1 MSPLPTPSLDGTDRT
16 PDPGQASPEAR
27 GDRLMT
33 AAEALDL
40 ISRIAAPV
48 TSTEDIPLA
57 RAAGRILARDVISTM
72 DVPPHANA
80 AVDGYAF
87 FHDDLA
93 EDGETTLPVT
103 ARVAA
108 GMALDRQARRGEA
121 IRIFTG
127 APMPDGCDTV
137 AMQENVCTEGDSVV
151 LDSRTRRGANR
162 REAGEDVAAGST
174 ILCQGRRLAPF
185 DIGLAASTGLSVL
198 PCREQLRVALFS
210 TGDEVTDPPGV
221 LGPGAIFDANRHAV
235 RALLEAVGCSVT
247 DLGILPDDAAAT
259 RKAILDAA
267 GEHHALM
274 TSGGVS
280 VGDEDHVQR
289 TVHEHGTLHAWYMA
303 IKPGRP
309 LVLGDIGNATFI
321 GLPGNP
327 AAAMV
332 TFLLFARPLLLRLG
346 GADDIAPMTFD
357 VRSAFSRNKKGGRR
371 EYVRVHLRRNADG
384 VTEAHAFDRE
394 GAGLLSSLVDT
405 DGLAELPEDMTRLE
419 AGDMIEVLP
428 FSEVLS

>member
-1 MSPLPTPSLDGTDRT
+1 MNPLPTPPPDRTDRS
-16 PDPGQASPEAR
+16 PDRGPASPEA
-27 GDRLMT
+27 GSDRLMT
-33 AAEALDL
+33 AAQALDL
-40 ISRIAAPV
+40 ISRMATPA
-48 TSTEDIPLA
+48 TSLKEVPLA
-57 RAAGRILARDVISTM
+57 RAAGRILARDIVSTM

-93 EDGETTLPVT
+93 ETGEASLPVT

-137 AMQENVCTEGDSVV
+137 AMQENVRIAGDSVV

-174 ILCQGRRLAPF
+174 ILRQGRRLGPF
-185 DIGLAASTGLSVL
+185 DIGLAASIGLAAL

-210 TGDEVTDPPGV
+210 TGDEVTDPPGI
-221 LGPGAIFDANRHAV
+221 LEPGAIFDANRHAV
-235 RALLEAVGCSVT
+235 RALLEAVGCTVS

-259 RKAILDAA
+259 RRAILDAA
-267 GEHHALM
+267 GEHHALL

-289 TVHEHGTLHAWYMA
+289 TVREHGRLHAWYMA

-309 LVLGDIGNATFI
+309 LVLGDIGDATFI

-332 TFLLFARPLLLRLG
+332 TFLRFARPLLLRLG
-346 GADDIAPMTFD
+346 GADDIAPMTFG

-371 EYVRVHLRRNADG
+371 EYVRVHLHRNTDG

-419 AGDMIEVLP
+419 VGDMIEVLP

>member
-1 MSPLPTPSLDGTDRT
+1 MSPAPTHLSPGVDLPT
-16 PDPGQASPEAR
+16 SPEAR

-40 ISRIAAPV
+40 ISRMASPV
-48 TSTEDIPLA
+48 TPAEEVPLA
-57 RAAGRILARDVISTM
+57 RAAGRILARDIVSTM

-93 EDGETTLPVT
+93 DSGDTVLPVT

-108 GMALDRQARRGEA
+108 GMALDRPARRGEA

-127 APMPDGCDTV
+127 APMPQGCDTV
-137 AMQENVCTEGDSVV
+137 AMQENVRTEEGTII

-162 REAGEDVAAGST
+162 REAGEDVASGST
-174 ILCQGRRLAPF
+174 ILRQGRRLGPF
-185 DIGLAASTGLSVL
+185 DIGLAASVGLTVL
-198 PCREQLRVALFS
+198 PCRQALRVALFS

-235 RALLEAVGCSVT
+235 RALLEAVGCTVT

-259 RKAILDAA
+259 RNAILDAA
-267 GEHHALM
+267 GRHHALM

-289 TVHEHGTLHAWYMA
+289 TIREHGTLHAWYMA

-309 LVLGDIGNATFI
+309 LVLGDIGDATFI

-332 TFLLFARPLLLRLG
+332 TFLRFARPLLLGLG
-346 GADDIAPMTFD
+346 GANDIAPMTFN
-357 VRSAFSRNKKGGRR
+357 VRSAFGRNKKGGRR
-371 EYVRVHLRRNADG
+371 EYVRVHLRRDDDR
-384 VTEAHAFDRE
+384 VTEAHAFERE

>member
-1 MSPLPTPSLDGTDRT
+1 MSPASTRL
-16 PDPGQASPEAR
+16 SPEAR

-33 AAEALDL
+33 AAEALAL

-48 TSTEDIPLA
+48 TSTEEIPLA
-57 RAAGRILARDVISTM
+57 RAAGRILARDIISTM
-72 DVPPHANA
+72 DVPPHDNA

-93 EDGETTLPVT
+93 RAGETTLPVT
-103 ARVAA
+103 ARVTA
-108 GMALDRQARRGEA
+108 GMALDRPAQRGEA

-137 AMQENVCTEGDSVV
+137 AMQENVRSEGDSII

-174 ILCQGRRLAPF
+174 ILRQGRRLGPF
-185 DIGLAASTGLSVL
+185 DIGLAASAGLAIL
-198 PCREQLRVALFS
+198 PCHQRLRVALFS
-210 TGDEVTDPPGV
+210 TGDEVTDPPGL

-235 RALLEAVGCSVT
+235 RALLEAVGCTVT

-259 RKAILDAA
+259 RHAILDAA
-267 GEHHALM
+267 GQHHALM

-289 TVHEHGTLHAWYMA
+289 TIREHGTLHAWYMA

-309 LVLGDIGNATFI
+309 LVLGDIGNTTFI

-332 TFLLFARPLLLRLG
+332 TFLRFARPLLLLLS
-346 GADDIAPMTFD
+346 GADDVAPMTFN
-357 VRSAFSRNKKGGRR
+357 VRSAFSRDKKSGRR
-371 EYVRVHLRRNADG
+371 EYVRVHLRRDDDG
-384 VTEAHAFDRE
+384 VTEAQAFDRE

-405 DGLAELPEDMTRLE
+405 DGLAELPEEMTRLE

>member
-1 MSPLPTPSLDGTDRT
+1 MSPTRTRT
-16 PDPGQASPEAR
+16 PNCRDDDARSGLGSPETL

-40 ISRIAAPV
+40 ISRIATPV
-48 TSTEDIPLA
+48 TDAQDVTLEG
-57 RAAGRILARDVISTM
+57 AAGRILARDIVSAM
-72 DVPPHANA
+72 NVPPHANA

-93 EDGETTLPVT
+93 PSGETILPVA
-103 ARVAA
+103 ARVTA
-108 GMALDRQARRGEA
+108 GSPLERPARRGEA

-137 AMQENVCTEGDSVV
+137 AMQENVRAEGDSII
-151 LDSRTRRGANR
+151 LDSRIRRGANR

-174 ILCQGRRLAPF
+174 ILRAGRRLAPF
-185 DIGLAASTGLSVL
+185 DVGLAASAGLASL
-198 PCREQLRVALFS
+198 PCRKRLSVALFS
-210 TGDEVTDPPGV
+210 TGNEITDPPGV
-221 LGPGAIFDANRHAV
+221 LRRGAIYDANRHAV
-235 RALLEAVGCSVT
+235 RALLEAIGCMVS

-259 RKAILDAA
+259 RSAILAA
-267 GEHHALM
+267 AKRHHALL

-289 TVHEHGTLHAWYMA
+289 TIREHGTLHAWYMA

-309 LVLGDIGNATFI
+309 LVLGDVGDATFI

-332 TFLLFARPLLLRLG
+332 TFLRFARPLLLRLG
-346 GADDIAPMTFD
+346 GADDTAPLTFA
-357 VRSAFSRNKKGGRR
+357 VRSAFGRTKKGGRR
-371 EYVRVHLRRNADG
+371 EYVRVRLQRNGDG

-405 DGLAELPEDMTRLE
+405 DGLAELPEDMTHLK

>member
-1 MSPLPTPSLDGTDRT
+1 MSPAPTHVLRGTDR
-16 PDPGQASPEAR
+16 QASPEAR

-40 ISRIAAPV
+40 IARIAVPV
-48 TSTEDIPLA
+48 TAAEEIPLA
-57 RAAGRILARDVISTM
+57 RAAGRILARDIVSTM

-93 EDGETTLPVT
+93 LTGETFLPVT
-103 ARVAA
+103 AKVAA
-108 GMALDRQARRGEA
+108 GMALDRRARRGEA

-137 AMQENVCTEGDSVV
+137 AMQENVRTEGDSIV

-162 REAGEDVAAGST
+162 REAGEDIAAGST
-174 ILCQGRRLAPF
+174 ILRQGRRLGPF
-185 DIGLAASTGLSVL
+185 DIGLAASAGLTVL
-198 PCREQLRVALFS
+198 PCRQQLRVALFS

-221 LGPGAIFDANRHAV
+221 LRPGAIFDANRHAL
-235 RALLEAVGCSVT
+235 RALLEGVGCTVT
-247 DLGILPDDAAAT
+247 DLGVLPDDAAAT
-259 RKAILDAA
+259 RNAILDAA
-267 GEHHALM
+267 GQHHALM

-289 TVHEHGTLHAWYMA
+289 TIREHGTLHAWYMA

-332 TFLLFARPLLLRLG
+332 TFVRFARPLLLRLG
-346 GADDIAPMTFD
+346 GADDVAPKTFD
-357 VRSAFSRNKKGGRR
+357 VRSAFGRNKKGGRR
-371 EYVRVHLRRNADG
+371 EYVRVHLRRDGDG

-405 DGLAELPEDMTRLE
+405 DGLAELPEEMTRLE

>member
-1 MSPLPTPSLDGTDRT
+1 MSPAPTHVLRGTDR
-16 PDPGQASPEAR
+16 QASPEAR

-40 ISRIAAPV
+40 IARIAVPV
-48 TSTEDIPLA
+48 TAAEEIPLA
-57 RAAGRILARDVISTM
+57 RAAGRILARDIVSTM

-93 EDGETTLPVT
+93 LTGETFLPVT

-108 GMALDRQARRGEA
+108 GMALDRRARRGEA

-137 AMQENVCTEGDSVV
+137 AMQENVRTEGDSIV

-162 REAGEDVAAGST
+162 REAGEDIAAGST
-174 ILCQGRRLAPF
+174 ILRQGRRLRPF
-185 DIGLAASTGLSVL
+185 DIGLAASAGLTVL
-198 PCREQLRVALFS
+198 PCRQQLRVALFS

-221 LGPGAIFDANRHAV
+221 LRPGAIFDANRHAL
-235 RALLEAVGCSVT
+235 RALLEGVGCTVT
-247 DLGILPDDAAAT
+247 DLGVLPDDAAAT
-259 RKAILDAA
+259 RNAILDSA
-267 GEHHALM
+267 GQHHALM

-289 TVHEHGTLHAWYMA
+289 TIREHGTLHAWYMA

-332 TFLLFARPLLLRLG
+332 TFVRFARPLLLRLG
-346 GADDIAPMTFD
+346 GADDVAPKTFD
-357 VRSAFSRNKKGGRR
+357 VRSAFGRNKKGGRR
-371 EYVRVHLRRNADG
+371 EYVRVHLRRGGDG

-405 DGLAELPEDMTRLE
+405 DGLAELPEEMTRLE